1 MVRVLQPV
9 KDSNQSSNFMDRS
22 ACSTKSQKRTI
33 MAEESNPTI
42 PRMRERML
50 PGTLRN
56 LDSRFRIL
64 TLTYMT

>member
-1 MVRVLQPV
+1 
-9 KDSNQSSNFMDRS
+9 
-22 ACSTKSQKRTI
+22 

-56 LDSRFRIL
+56 LDSRFRIS